1 MTMEMKTG
9 TVLVKFYFSDADV
22 ARGFADRIG
31 LTADMMRVRPIK
43 GENDAAPIERV
54 RRTVD
59 VERGLEA
66 KHEHFMAQDGLLPVR
81 EGRADSGHAVF
92 GKPGLANVVSW
103 LVLDDL
109 LAVGFKAVAV
119 KKIQKPKWRGGMIVP
134 NKFTHIVEIEL
145 TTDPGEDEV
154 PEVRA
159 ILDLMRAYLAEDGG
173 RVIAV
178 GHVWTNSNKVDTV
191 NLTGGFQPQRP
202 RRTNVLRFS
211 SERGF
216 YAEPV
221 ETANKGSVA

>member
-1 MTMEMKTG
+1 MTIETKTG
-9 TVLVKFYFSDADV
+9 TVLWKVYFNDAELARKFAE
-22 ARGFADRIG
+22 RIG
-31 LTADMMRVRPIK
+31 LTSDVMCKRPA
-43 GENDAAPIERV
+43 GGDSEAAPIERV
-54 RRTVD
+54 RRTVEELRHLEEKHGTFM
-59 VERGLEA
+59 EREGLP
-66 KHEHFMAQDGLLPVR
+66 PVR
-81 EGRADSGHAVF
+81 EGRTDSGHPVF
-92 GKPGLANVVSW
+92 GKPGLANVVSH
-103 LVLDDL
+103 LAIDDL
-109 LAVGFKAVAV
+109 LDAGFKAVAV
-119 KKIQKPKWRGGMIVP
+119 KKIQKNKWRDDMIVP
-134 NKFTHIVEIEL
+134 NKFQHIVEIEL

-159 ILDLMRAYLAEDGG
+159 ILDRMHAYLVEDGG

-211 SERGF
+211 PERGF